1 MHSTCMMFPNGRK
14 NNIPNG
20 FSGIINREK
29 LFGGVDMEKI
39 KEIRQKTGKTQAKF
53 AKTYGIRLNTL
64 SAWESGENEPP
75 EYVTSL
81 LKRFVDE
88 DTAENFPKPPNVLGV
103 GMKRI
108 YEISGLEKI
117 AFAKKYLIPVNTV
130 YRWLNGNSKPTR
142 HIAYL
147 LERAV
152 REDTY
157 EPWKSYCEEE

>member
-1 MHSTCMMFPNGRK
+1 MEIK
-14 NNIPNG
+14 KI
-20 FSGIINREK
+20 RE
-29 LFGGVDMEKI
+29 
-39 KEIRQKTGKTQAKF
+39 KTGKTQAEF

-64 SAWESGENEPP
+64 SAWESGENPP
-75 EYVTSL
+75 KYVTSL
-81 LKRFVDE
+81 LERFVDE

-103 GMKRI
+103 GIKRV
-108 YEISGLEKI
+108 YEISRLEKI
-117 AFAKKYLIPVNTV
+117 TFAEKYSIPVNTV

-157 EPWKSYCEEE
+157 EPWKTYILYKEEK

>member
-1 MHSTCMMFPNGRK
+1 
-14 NNIPNG
+14 
-20 FSGIINREK
+20 
-29 LFGGVDMEKI
+29 MEKI
-39 KEIRQKTGKTQAKF
+39 KEIRQKTGKTQAEF

-75 EYVTSL
+75 KYVTSL
-81 LKRFVDE
+81 LERFVDE
-88 DTAENFPKPPNVLGV
+88 DAEENFPKPPNVLGV
-103 GMKRI
+103 GIKRV

-117 AFAKKYLIPVNTV
+117 AFAEKYLIPVNTI

-157 EPWKSYCEEE
+157 EPWKSYCKEDKDDTV